1 LTKQG
6 QWEAQ
11 FLSCFGRALEN
22 GKKLHVMRILKG
34 KAKVLPMKNYQEKQ
48 TYHPFIPSQAEIAKG
63 NRQTVMEIK

>member
-1 LTKQG
+1 
-6 QWEAQ
+6 
-11 FLSCFGRALEN
+11 
-22 GKKLHVMRILKG
+22 MRILKG